1 MTGKLMKYEIKS
13 SMKLMAVIWAALIAA
28 SLLFSLSLHVLTD
41 IAVERPGGGISFAIG
56 IFEFITG
63 LMYFAVFVALIVATL
78 VIVIMRFYKGL
89 LGDEGYLMHTLP
101 VKPWQL
107 ITSKGIIAALML
119 IVMISVLVAFLSI
132 LVLAGV
138 SGLETIPEMFG
149 ALGAIWEEEP
159 RMVLVIVEAIILL
172 VLSVL
177 KSVYQIYAALAI
189 GQLANKHRILL
200 SLGAYIGISMIMSI
214 LFLLIVAASD
224 SVGTISWLSVFIA
237 NNDSDPFA
245 ISQMAIGIMFVL
257 TAVQLAAFHVVTER
271 ILSLK
276 LNLQ

>member
-107 ITSKGIIAALML
+107 ITSKGIIAAL

-138 SGLETIPEMFG
+138 SGLETIPEVFG

-172 VLSVL
+172 VLSIL

>member
-107 ITSKGIIAALML
+107 ITSKGIIAAL

-189 GQLANKHRILL
+189 GQLANKHRILI
-200 SLGAYIGISMIMSI
+200 SMGAYIGISMIMSI

>member
-107 ITSKGIIAALML
+107 ITSKGIIAAL

-138 SGLETIPEMFG
+138 SGLEMIPKMFG

-159 RMVLVIVEAIILL
+159 RVVLVIVEAIILL
-172 VLSVL
+172 VLGVL

>member
-107 ITSKGIIAALML
+107 ITSKGIIAAL

-159 RMVLVIVEAIILL
+159 RVVLVIVEAIILL

>member
-107 ITSKGIIAALML
+107 ITSKGIIAAL

-276 LNLQ
+276 LNLP

>member
-107 ITSKGIIAALML
+107 ITSKGIIAAL